1 VSGTSTPVRIDV
13 RSGDT
18 LIESI
23 DTSFLAIQRTTP

>member
-1 VSGTSTPVRIDV
+1 VRIDV